1 MREEK
6 TLTYTVISKQIEK
19 TKSATN
25 QYAKVIIEGPDG
37 MQYSG
42 KVNSWLFDRGALDG
56 NWPEQGLRLAEKEAV
71 IQMLHY
77 LFANDDDQT
86 EED

>member
-42 KVNSWLFDRGALDG
+42 KINSWLFDRLNMGCD
-56 NWPEQGLRLAEKEAV
+56 WPKKKPLFKCCITYL
-71 IQMLHY
+71 QMMMTRRKRI
-77 LFANDDDQT
+77 DKSSSR
-86 EED
+86 

>member
-1 MREEK
+1 
-6 TLTYTVISKQIEK
+6 
-19 TKSATN
+19 
-25 QYAKVIIEGPDG
+25 

-42 KVNSWLFDRGALDG
+42 NGNSWLFDRGALDG
-56 NWPEQGLRLAEKEAV
+56 KWPEHGLRLAEKEAV